1 MPPVSI
7 PFTARVNKNVDQIET
22 SANGVDMTDCYID
35 ELGYI
40 NKRPGLE
47 VFTTISGAGRIDGI
61 FYWDEKQVTIAVS
74 GGTVYSIDVF
84 GNVTTIG
91 AGLLSGTTVTF
102 ATAKTGGADVL
113 AMANGNGV
121 FTTDNVTVSNIATAP
136 ADATHVSFMDR
147 YLIAN
152 DSGTGLIYWSNLNDP
167 TTWNPLSFAEA
178 ELKPDN
184 IIAQQVEGR
193 ELVLFG
199 YRSVEFFYNDGVS
212 PFRRYEGGEVTT
224 GVSVAYSVQFIPEV
238 ASWFY
243 LDENRHLI
251 RLTNR
256 QPKKLSGPYDEEIQS
271 LATVTDGVSSVIR
284 EGGRGW
290 YVITFPTENV
300 TYVYDYQ
307 QDAWYKW
314 GNWNTKTVSYDR
326 FIGQVSTYDSRS
338 NKFLIGDKNAGIV
351 YSMKSSIYT
360 DNGAEIRANVRTGFI
375 SHGTQ
380 NRKKSRKVQFRLK
393 RGIAKDGLDTAGEVN
408 VRYRDDYTGTFSNE
422 LKIGTGIGGDT
433 RFNTEIYVGG
443 IYRARQWDITSSD
456 NTPFIIGGFEEDV
469 AVLRN

>member
-1 MPPVSI
+1 
-7 PFTARVNKNVDQIET
+7 
-22 SANGVDMTDCYID
+22 
-35 ELGYI
+35 
-40 NKRPGLE
+40 
-47 VFTTISGAGRIDGI
+47 
-61 FYWDEKQVTIAVS
+61 
-74 GGTVYSIDVF
+74 
-84 GNVTTIG
+84 
-91 AGLLSGTTVTF
+91 
-102 ATAKTGGADVL
+102 
-113 AMANGNGV
+113 MANGNGV

-136 ADATHVSFMDR
+136 TDATHVSFMDR

-184 IIAQQVEGR
+184 IIAQRVEGR

-224 GVSVAYSVQFIPEV
+224 GVSVAYSVQFVPEV

-314 GNWNTKTVSYDR
+314 GNWNSKTVSYDR
-326 FIGQVSTYDSRS
+326 FIGQVATYDSRS